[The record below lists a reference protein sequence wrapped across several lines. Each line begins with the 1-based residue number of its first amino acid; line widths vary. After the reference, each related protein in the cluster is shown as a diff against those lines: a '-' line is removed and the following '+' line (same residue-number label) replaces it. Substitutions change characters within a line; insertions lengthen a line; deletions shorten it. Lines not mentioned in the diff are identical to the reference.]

1 MARIAERHDRPM
13 GHVAIAWLLSRPGV
27 ASVLLGARTTAK
39 LAENLGAAD
48 LALSAGELDE
58 LTTVSAPGGSG

>member
-1 MARIAERHDRPM
+1 M